1 MDTGLIDT
9 IKTYINTACQ
19 MPDDEGQGDVT
30 TEMEG
35 WADEMSKIRVSVPV
49 K

>member
-1 MDTGLIDT
+1 MDT
-9 IKTYINTACQ
+9 IKIYINTACQ
-19 MPDDEGQGDVT
+19 MPDEGQDVT

-35 WADEMSKIRVSVPV
+35 WADEMSKIRVSVSV